1 MRRPTKEPPTDEQIM
16 AYTNVPIEIAG
27 RYIGW
32 GHSAVRYALREGRA
46 PFGFAAEGENTWY
59 YNVSPGLLVKYKRGE
74 LPAYRMEDLQN
85 FAIEGI
91 ERLIEVR
98 MEAARRA
105 LGGAVA

>member
-16 AYTNVPIEIAG
+16 SYANVPIEIAG

-46 PFGFAAEGENTWY
+46 PFGFAAEGENVWY
-59 YNVSPGLLVKYKRGE
+59 YNISPGMLVRYKRGE
-74 LPAYRMEDLQN
+74 LQS

-91 ERLIEVR
+91 ERILAVR
-98 MEAARRA
+98 LEAARRMID
-105 LGGAVA
+105 GVVA